1 MNICVL
7 FLDNEKR
14 SLRDAGRE
22 KSEQL
27 EREWRGEPFC
37 RAAEATESCV
47 NVINEIT
54 AG

>member
-1 MNICVL
+1 MKNV
-7 FLDNEKR
+7 

-22 KSEQL
+22 ESKQL
-27 EREWRGEPFC
+27 ERERTARGAG